1 MHDRFPLSPMKTPLL
16 SAALLALWGL
26 AASASADTLN
36 PDPADSG
43 LTSKGEIVD
52 TAYGCRIGE
61 LYSPGGEAYIIPF
74 QLPKLPAGK
83 VFDTAKLRFQ
93 LLALAPGGKPAN
105 ADLYGIPGVRADPKP
120 LPADYY
126 QGKDPD
132 PKAVLLQAAFLT
144 ADSKVR
150 SDGATGPFIEANA
163 DAQAALVK
171 FLNDAYANGDNAG
184 KFVFL
189 RISYA
194 VKDIPD
200 GDCAYTILTADAGAD
215 EEKPLL
221 TYTFK

>member
-1 MHDRFPLSPMKTPLL
+1 MHIPFCSSLTKP
-16 SAALLALWGL
+16 LALIVVSLLGL
-26 AASASADTLN
+26 SGVSGRADTLN

-61 LYSPGGEAYIIPF
+61 LYAPGGEAYIVPF

-93 LLALAPGGKPAN
+93 LLAVAPGGKPAN

-150 SDGATGPFIEANA
+150 ADGVTGPFIEANA

-184 KFVFL
+184 KYVFL